1 MDKTLAAAF
10 GIAGNRISG
19 ALLELYRSY
28 NTMKEAGLKLTA
40 ADKAQFDKYVKQVS
54 ELAQFLNTTEL
65 MAGIDETEPREQGGD
80 V

>member
-1 MDKTLAAAF
+1 MDKTLAASF

-19 ALLELYRSY
+19 VLLELYSSY

-40 ADKAQFDKYVKQVS
+40 ADKAQFDKYVKQVA

-65 MAGIDETEPREQGGD
+65 IAGIDETEPQEQGGD
-80 V
+80 A

>member
-19 ALLELYRSY
+19 ALLELYSSY

-40 ADKAQFDKYVKQVS
+40 ADKAQFDKYVKQVA

-65 MAGIDETEPREQGGD
+65 MAGIDETEPQEQDGE